1 MIFNYHFYELTL
13 HEALKNVSPIRKFKG
28 AILKRSFWLSN
39 EILQV
44 PTRKVAEIKVE
55 RKTLIKFQLAADLFS
70 AIRNRTLLLSL
81 SMLAHRLAWNVA
93 MQANYKKHGTELL
106 SITFKIVSPPYKY
119 RRNYF
124 LGSTR
129 DGNDNKSLMLHLR
142 AHNDILK
149 KLHVS

>member
-1 MIFNYHFYELTL
+1 
-13 HEALKNVSPIRKFKG
+13 
-28 AILKRSFWLSN
+28 
-39 EILQV
+39 
-44 PTRKVAEIKVE
+44 
-55 RKTLIKFQLAADLFS
+55 
-70 AIRNRTLLLSL
+70 
-81 SMLAHRLAWNVA
+81 MLAHRLAWNVA